1 MGYVVERNHT
11 IKLPYTDSTGKLRNY
26 IPDFVINS
34 IFYEVKGRITPL
46 DQLKQAAHS
55 EVIWVFQ
62 PEIEQMKKEL
72 NIQFPGWAEDF
83 IQTN

>member
-1 MGYVVERNHT
+1 M
-11 IKLPYTDSTGKLRNY
+11 KLPYTDSAGKLRNY
-26 IPDFVINS
+26 IPDFIING

-55 EVIWVFQ
+55 EVIWIFQ
-62 PEIEQMKKEL
+62 EEIEKMKKEL
-72 NIQFPGWAEDF
+72 DQQYPGWREEF